1 MQLRLIAPFNVLAA
15 ILFGHSTYFQG
26 KLVFHFRTTLCNFV
40 LWTKSRS
47 YVTITFYKSYFD
59 EFFVKQRDKVKA
71 KIVWTFDLIEEV
83 ERVPETY
90 LKHLENTDGLYEIRV
105 QLPSDIFRIF
115 CFFDQG
121 QLVVLANGFQKKT
134 QKIPKQEID
143 KALKIKKEYESEKK

>member
-1 MQLRLIAPFNVLAA
+1 MDKRQKLR
-15 ILFGHSTYFQG
+15 
-26 KLVFHFRTTLCNFV
+26 
-40 LWTKSRS
+40 
-47 YVTITFYKSYFD
+47 TITFYKSYFD

-105 QLPSDIFRIF
+105 QLASDIFRIF

>member
-1 MQLRLIAPFNVLAA
+1 M
-15 ILFGHSTYFQG
+15 
-26 KLVFHFRTTLCNFV
+26 
-40 LWTKSRS
+40 
-47 YVTITFYKSYFD
+47 
-59 EFFVKQRDKVKA
+59 KA

-105 QLPSDIFRIF
+105 QLASDIFRIF

-121 QLVVLANGFQKKT
+121 KLVVLANGFQKKT
-134 QKIPKQEID
+134 QKTPKQEID